1 MVNTSLE
8 NLGLTYIDL
17 YIYHMWDYNTPL
29 YDILDGLNSIV
40 KEGKVRYI
48 GISNCFAWQLAKA
61 NALAEKEGFEKFVSV
76 QGHYT
81 PIFREEEREMIPYC
95 RIENIGLTPYSSLAS
110 GRLSKMI
117 DEMQSVPEAVQML
130 EVKLIDIEN
139 SKSDSEKKGSGL
151 TSYSN
156 GIESFGYDT
165 SKDSEET
172 LAEKFS
178 TLMKQ
183 YLYPEYPELFYRGR
197 WVNRARYSDPSQ

>member
-1 MVNTSLE
+1 MKYLTFE
-8 NLGLTYIDL
+8 EYQNLGGKCSKDVFPSLQFDTESKMDYI
-17 YIYHMWDYNTPL
+17 T
-29 YDILDGLNSIV
+29 
-40 KEGKVRYI
+40 
-48 GISNCFAWQLAKA
+48 
-61 NALAEKEGFEKFVSV
+61 
-76 QGHYT
+76 
-81 PIFREEEREMIPYC
+81 
-95 RIENIGLTPYSSLAS
+95 S

-117 DEMQSVPEAVQML
+117 DEMESVPEAVQML

-139 SKSDSEKKGSGL
+139 ESSNSEKQVTGV

-165 SKDSEET
+165 SKDLEEM

-197 WVNRARYSDPSQ
+197 WVNCARYSNPSQ